1 MDGGRTPLEH
11 APAVHLRREPFSEV
25 ARDLGSLVPAG
36 VCANPYCSKDF
47 VPVRAWSKYC
57 CDACRRMDDKE
68 HRAFGHRVAPAM
80 LAWISGRHAGGG
92 TVRGDLSSAG
102 RRFYTNAASEW
113 RKDREARAKAV
124 RG

>member
-1 MDGGRTPLEH
+1 MDGGTCPIEH
-11 APAVHLRREPFSEV
+11 AQAVHLRREPFSEV

-57 CDACRRMDDKE
+57 CRACGLMDDKE

-80 LAWISGRHAGGG
+80 LAWISGRHAAKG
-92 TVRGDLSSAG
+92 TVGGDLSRAG
-102 RRFYTNAASEW
+102 RTYYTRLASEW
-113 RKDREARAKAV
+113 RKDREARAKAG